1 MILRAQTVVTLNG
14 PPLQDGAVAVNGGR
28 IAAVGP
34 WEEVAREHGGE
45 VLDLGAQVLLPGLI
59 NAHCHLDY
67 STLRDSINPPK
78 SFTHWIGRI
87 NAIKRQMKDEH
98 YLQAIALGFEEL
110 RKWGTTTVCNME
122 ALPELLPKLPPP
134 PLRTWWCVELI
145 DLDKRM
151 AIRTRVENAISLFQK
166 LRGLQG
172 WLGGFG
178 LNPHAPYTA
187 SPDLFR
193 YCQVCEMQSDL
204 LLTTHIAE
212 SADEEAMFARGE
224 GALFDIFKKLGRSMD
239 DCGHHS
245 SFSQAVRSGLIGPG
259 WLLAHAN
266 ELDEPDFA
274 LIAATPGDWHIVH
287 CPQSHAYFQH
297 RPFAWKRL
305 EALGVNL
312 SLGTDSLASNDKL
325 NLFAEMRTARQAAPW
340 LTSETLLKMVT
351 THPAKALRK
360 AGELGELRP
369 GAHAD
374 LIALPFA
381 GAAPEVYDAI
391 IENQDP
397 IKWMMLDGKI
407 C

>member
-14 PPLQDGAVAVNGGR
+14 PPLKDGAVAVNGEGR

-34 WEEVAREHGGE
+34 FEEVAKGCRDE
-45 VLDLGAQVLLPGLI
+45 VLDLGQQILMPGLI
-59 NAHCHLDY
+59 NAHAHLDY
-67 STLRDSINPPK
+67 STLRHSINPPQ
-78 SFTHWIGRI
+78 SFTHWISRI
-87 NAIKRQMKDEH
+87 NALKRQMTDDD
-98 YLQAIALGFEEL
+98 YLQAIALGFDEL
-110 RKWGTTTVCNME
+110 RTWGTTTVCNLE
-122 ALPELLPKLPPP
+122 AFPELLPKLPPP
-134 PLRTWWCVELI
+134 PLRTWWFLELI
-145 DLDKRM
+145 DLRS
-151 AIRTRVENAISLFQK
+151 RVATEVLLEGALSFFED
-166 LRGLQG
+166 REG

-187 SPDLFR
+187 SPGLFHLCNTCGTR
-193 YCQVCEMQSDL
+193 FGMP
-204 LLTTHIAE
+204 LTTHIAE
-212 SADEEAMFARGE
+212 SAEEEAMFARGE
-224 GALFDIFKKLGRSMD
+224 GSLHDFLTKLGRPMN
-239 DCGHHS
+239 DCGQRS
-245 SFSQAVRSGLIGPG
+245 SFSQAVAGGLIGPG

-312 SLGTDSLASNDKL
+312 CLGTDSLASNGKL
-325 NLFAEMRTARQAAPW
+325 DLFAEMRAARQAAPW

-351 THPAKALRK
+351 THPAKALGK

-374 LIALPFA
+374 LIALPFC
-381 GAAPEVYDAI
+381 GTAPEAYDAI
-391 IENQDP
+391 IDNRSP

-407 C
+407 Y

>member
-1 MILRAQTVVTLNG
+1 MILRAQTVVSLNG
-14 PPLQDGAVAVNGGR
+14 PPLQDGAVAVDGGR
-28 IAAVGP
+28 IVAVGP
-34 WEEVAREHGGE
+34 FEEVAREFPGE

-78 SFTHWIGRI
+78 SFTHWITRI
-87 NAIKRQMKDEH
+87 NALKRQMTDDD
-98 YLQAIALGFEEL
+98 YIQAIAEGFDEL
-110 RKWGTTTVCNME
+110 RTWGTTTVCNLE
-122 ALPELLPKLPPP
+122 AFPELLPKLPPP
-134 PLRTWWCVELI
+134 PLRTWWFLELI
-145 DLDKRM
+145 DLRN
-151 AIRTRVENAISLFQK
+151 RVATEALLEGVLAFFEG
-166 LRGLQG
+166 REG

-187 SPDLFR
+187 SPELFR
-193 YCQVCEMQSDL
+193 LCNICGERTGMP
-204 LLTTHIAE
+204 LTTHIAE
-212 SADEEAMFARGE
+212 SAEEEAMFARG
-224 GALFDIFKKLGRSMD
+224 GGVLFDFFKKLGRSMD
-239 DCGHHS
+239 DCGQSS
-245 SFSQAVRSGLIGPG
+245 SFSQAVRNGLIGPG

-266 ELDEPDFA
+266 ELAEPDFA

-287 CPQSHAYFQH
+287 CPQSHAYFKH

-312 SLGTDSLASNDKL
+312 CLGTDSLASNDKL
-325 NLFAEMRTARQAAPW
+325 DLFAEMRTAQQAAPW

-351 THPAKALRK
+351 TNPAKALRK

-381 GAAPEVYDAI
+381 CAVHEVYDAI
-391 IENQDP
+391 IENRSP
-397 IKWMMLDGKI
+397 IQWMMLDGKI
-407 C
+407 L